1 MTVYLVDRDL
11 PGITLDGLVAMQRA
25 AIAMCQDV
33 TATGTP
39 VRYLHGLFVP
49 GEARC
54 LSLFEADDEAAV
66 VAVNERAQLPYTRIV
81 EALDLPPELASNTGG
96 GDAG

>member
-1 MTVYLVDRDL
+1 
-11 PGITLDGLVAMQRA
+11 
-25 AIAMCQDV
+25 MCQDV

-66 VAVNERAQLPYTRIV
+66 AAVNERAQLPYTRIV
-81 EALDLPPELASNTGG
+81 EALDLPPELASSRRVE
-96 GDAG
+96 DA

>member
-25 AIAMCQDV
+25 AMAMCHTV
-33 TATGTP
+33 TANGTR

-54 LSLFEADDEAAV
+54 LSLFEADNEAAV
-66 VAVNERAQLPYTRIV
+66 AAVNERAQLPFTRIV
-81 EALDLPPELASNTGG
+81 EALDLPPELVSSRGAE
-96 GDAG
+96 DA

>member
-11 PGITLDGLVAMQRA
+11 PRITLDGLVTMQRA
-25 AIAMCQDV
+25 AMAMFQNFA
-33 TATGTP
+33 ATGTP

-66 VAVNERAQLPYTRIV
+66 AAVNERAQLPYTRIV
-81 EALDLPPELASNTGG
+81 EF
-96 GDAG
+96 